1 MRVTSSMLTNN
12 SIINMQKTKQNY
24 SKYLEQYTT
33 QQKISAP
40 SDDPII
46 AVRSLKYRTN
56 MSELEQYRKK
66 NIPDAF
72 SWMDITEGALKQVNS
87 IMENMYGY
95 ANEAASDSYNL
106 DDRQNIID
114 SLKQY
119 KEFIYKQQLNA
130 DYAGRYVFAGYRTDT
145 PMVFDE
151 PQNNQTYSIV
161 ESIDIS
167 TVRYDKYI
175 YGGATYAEGTSASQ
189 YAGMAPELKQCHKV
203 ALAYNNLDS
212 TDEPD
217 NLGQKK
223 DYVTITYT
231 DSNGVQQTIEA
242 ETRSISESPQNI
254 AYDMENNGVGSQGAV
269 FVPETGEI
277 VFGEELYDELR
288 MAKDIEVKYNKT
300 EFTESNVRPEHYFDC
315 DVYDHGTG
323 ETIEYRNPDEQN
335 IEYQINFSQM
345 LKVNTLGSDSISL
358 GIGRMIDKIVK
369 ASDDLTVATEEL
381 NSVNKRI
388 EDTPI
393 DAVDSNGNN
402 IVESLTR
409 LKDEIETEITLK
421 TTILQE
427 SFGNSLTGIKNF
439 QNQLNTSLSDL
450 GARYKRL
457 QMTEAKLDDL
467 QVSYEELLSENE
479 DVDIGEAYIKYTEA
493 DLLYQ
498 TSLSATSKVLGNLL
512 LDFI

>member
-167 TVRYDKYI
+167 TVR
-175 YGGATYAEGTSASQ
+175 
-189 YAGMAPELKQCHKV
+189 
-203 ALAYNNLDS
+203 
-212 TDEPD
+212 
-217 NLGQKK
+217 
-223 DYVTITYT
+223 
-231 DSNGVQQTIEA
+231 
-242 ETRSISESPQNI
+242 
-254 AYDMENNGVGSQGAV
+254 
-269 FVPETGEI
+269 
-277 VFGEELYDELR
+277 
-288 MAKDIEVKYNKT
+288 
-300 EFTESNVRPEHYFDC
+300 
-315 DVYDHGTG
+315 
-323 ETIEYRNPDEQN
+323 
-335 IEYQINFSQM
+335 
-345 LKVNTLGSDSISL
+345 
-358 GIGRMIDKIVK
+358 
-369 ASDDLTVATEEL
+369 
-381 NSVNKRI
+381 
-388 EDTPI
+388 
-393 DAVDSNGNN
+393 
-402 IVESLTR
+402 
-409 LKDEIETEITLK
+409 
-421 TTILQE
+421 
-427 SFGNSLTGIKNF
+427 
-439 QNQLNTSLSDL
+439 
-450 GARYKRL
+450 
-457 QMTEAKLDDL
+457 
-467 QVSYEELLSENE
+467 
-479 DVDIGEAYIKYTEA
+479 
-493 DLLYQ
+493 
-498 TSLSATSKVLGNLL
+498 
-512 LDFI
+512 

>member
-40 SDDPII
+40 SDDPIV

-72 SWMDITEGALKQVNS
+72 SWMDITEGALKQVNG

-95 ANEAASDSYNL
+95 ANEAASDSYNF

-119 KEFIYKQQLNA
+119 KDFVYKQQLNA

-145 PMVFDE
+145 QMIFE
-151 PQNNQTYSIV
+151 AAQSNQTYSIV
-161 ESIDIS
+161 ENLDITS
-167 TVRYDKYI
+167 VVSDKYV
-175 YGGATYAEGTSASQ
+175 YGGAEYSANTTAEQ
-189 YAGMAPELKQCHKV
+189 YAQMAPELKECHKMQ
-203 ALAYNNLDS
+203 LSYSNLD
-212 TDEPD
+212 DESLD
-217 NLGQKK
+217 GTS
-223 DYVTITYT
+223 DYVTIKFT
-231 DSNGVQQTIEA
+231 DANGIEREITA
-242 ETRSISESPQNI
+242 VTKHISDEPQNI
-254 AYDMENNGVGSQGAV
+254 VYNTEDNGVGDGGAV
-269 FVPETGEI
+269 YVPETGEI
-277 VFGEELYDELR
+277 VFGDVLYDELR
-288 MAKDIEVKYNKT
+288 AAKNFSVSYNKT
-300 EFTESNVRPEHYFDC
+300 EFTDSDVRPEHYFEC
-315 DVYDHGTG
+315 DVYDHGTN
-323 ETIEYRNPDEQN
+323 ETIEYRLPEEQKIN
-335 IEYQINFSQM
+335 YQINFSQM
-345 LKVNTLGSDSISL
+345 LTVNTLGKDAIAL
-358 GIGRMIDKIVK
+358 GIGRMVDKIVK
-369 ASDDLTVATEEL
+369 ASDDLAVTTEAL
-381 NSVNKRI
+381 NSVKKRI
-388 EDTPI
+388 EETSL
-393 DAVDSNGNN
+393 DAVDVNGVN

-409 LKDEIETEITLK
+409 LQSELETEITLK

-427 SFGNSLTGIKNF
+427 SFGESLTGIKKF
-439 QNQLNTSLSDL
+439 QNQLNTALSDL

-457 QMTEAKLDDL
+457 ELTETKLDDL
-467 QVSYEELLSENE
+467 NVSYEELLSENE

-498 TSLSATSKVLGNLL
+498 ASLSATSKVLGNSL

>member
-1 MRVTSSMLTNN
+1 MLTNN

-167 TVRYDKYI
+167 TVRYDKYSLCPQI
-175 YGGATYAEGTSASQ
+175 GA
-189 YAGMAPELKQCHKV
+189 AG
-203 ALAYNNLDS
+203 
-212 TDEPD
+212 
-217 NLGQKK
+217 
-223 DYVTITYT
+223 
-231 DSNGVQQTIEA
+231 
-242 ETRSISESPQNI
+242 
-254 AYDMENNGVGSQGAV
+254 
-269 FVPETGEI
+269 
-277 VFGEELYDELR
+277 
-288 MAKDIEVKYNKT
+288 
-300 EFTESNVRPEHYFDC
+300 
-315 DVYDHGTG
+315 
-323 ETIEYRNPDEQN
+323 
-335 IEYQINFSQM
+335 
-345 LKVNTLGSDSISL
+345 
-358 GIGRMIDKIVK
+358 
-369 ASDDLTVATEEL
+369 
-381 NSVNKRI
+381 
-388 EDTPI
+388 
-393 DAVDSNGNN
+393 
-402 IVESLTR
+402 
-409 LKDEIETEITLK
+409 
-421 TTILQE
+421 
-427 SFGNSLTGIKNF
+427 
-439 QNQLNTSLSDL
+439 
-450 GARYKRL
+450 
-457 QMTEAKLDDL
+457 
-467 QVSYEELLSENE
+467 
-479 DVDIGEAYIKYTEA
+479 A
-493 DLLYQ
+493 DLRAL
-498 TSLSATSKVLGNLL
+498 
-512 LDFI
+512 FCFWE